1 MMTQL
6 LDVVVVCLLAISSL
20 FILVG
25 AFALIKLPTF
35 FQRIHGPTKASTLGV
50 GGILITSILYH
61 AMVGNSFHPREL
73 LITLFLFMTAPISAY
88 MMARAAFSRMQRA
101 GGDATLPPPPPGM
114 DASGGASGSSPAH
127 SETQDD
133 GAPSPRP

>member
-1 MMTQL
+1 MNTL
-6 LDVVVVCLLAISSL
+6 AEVLVVAMLAVGCFFTVL
-20 FILVG
+20 G

-88 MMARAAFSRMQRA
+88 MMARAAFSLMQREGTA
-101 GGDATLPPPPPGM
+101 APRPPPPDNASTDAVPGLQARE
-114 DASGGASGSSPAH
+114 D
-127 SETQDD
+127 TQTPDD
-133 GAPSPRP
+133 

>member
-101 GGDATLPPPPPGM
+101 GGDASLPPPPPGIN
-114 DASGGASGSSPAH
+114 ASGGASGSSPAH

>member
-101 GGDATLPPPPPGM
+101 GGDASLPPPPPGM

>member
-101 GGDATLPPPPPGM
+101 GGDASLPPPPPGI

>member
-1 MMTQL
+1 MSLL
-6 LDVVVVCLLAISSL
+6 LDIVVTCLLAVSSL

-61 AMVGNSFHPREL
+61 AMIGNSFHPREL

-88 MMARAAFSRMQRA
+88 MMARAAFSLMEREGKHA
-101 GGDATLPPPPPGM
+101 KLPPPPPM
-114 DASGGASGSSPAH
+114 KDDAGHAVVGEETLPDPEGNDAASPQT
-127 SETQDD
+127 E
-133 GAPSPRP
+133 

>member
-73 LITLFLFMTAPISAY
+73 LITLLLFMTAPISAY
-88 MMARAAFSRMQRA
+88 MMARAAFSRIQRA
-101 GGDATLPPPPPGM
+101 GGDATLPPPPPGI

>member
-101 GGDATLPPPPPGM
+101 GGAATLPPPPPGI